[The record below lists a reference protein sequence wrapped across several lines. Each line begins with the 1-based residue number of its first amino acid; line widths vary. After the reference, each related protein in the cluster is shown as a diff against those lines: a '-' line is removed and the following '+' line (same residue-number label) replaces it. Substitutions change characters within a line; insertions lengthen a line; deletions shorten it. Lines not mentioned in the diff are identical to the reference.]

1 MEYTNDFNNSLSIGE
16 INEILISDYLKS
28 KGFNIITY
36 NKNYRYDL
44 YVEKDNKFNKI
55 EIKTDFF
62 EHTGNIAIEFYSR
75 GKDSGIN
82 VTESDYFF
90 YYFANIDE
98 LWMIKTNDLRDLIND
113 LKREYNEGKI
123 TPLEF
128 SVSYGGDNNTSKLYL
143 LNKEYIKERFR
154 IIKNEIKT

>member
-1 MEYTNDFNNSLSIGE
+1 
-16 INEILISDYLKS
+16 
-28 KGFNIITY
+28 
-36 NKNYRYDL
+36 
-44 YVEKDNKFNKI
+44 
-55 EIKTDFF
+55 
-62 EHTGNIAIEFYSR
+62 
-75 GKDSGIN
+75 
-82 VTESDYFF
+82 
-90 YYFANIDE
+90 
-98 LWMIKTNDLRDLIND
+98 MIKTNDLRDLIND